1 MISLTELA
9 PEYKDRG
16 GSLLGLT
23 ADGDGAS
30 RWAQWWD
37 QVSRYIRIDFNA
49 DKNVRP
55 LLAGQSLSQVR
66 LALSLALE
74 QAQWAALNGQAA
86 VYTQA
91 LAEARDV
98 LKGNFN
104 PDNPQSKVMLEQ
116 VGELSKQPVTVVTPD
131 LTGTLSAVQGY
142 LERRNVNAE
151 DSIKPMAK
159 PAADTAQEATP

>member
-1 MISLTELA
+1 MT
-9 PEYKDRG
+9 
-16 GSLLGLT
+16 
-23 ADGDGAS
+23 GA
-30 RWAQWWD
+30 
-37 QVSRYIRIDFNA
+37 
-49 DKNVRP
+49 

-74 QAQWAALNGQAA
+74 QAQWAALNGQAP

-116 VGELSKQPVTVVTPD
+116 VGELSKEPVTVNTPD
-131 LTGTLSAVQGY
+131 LAGTLSAVQAY

-151 DSIKPMAK
+151 ESVKPFAK
-159 PAADTAQEATP
+159 PAANTAQEATP